1 MDYSVTFWSCFGF
14 LQTTILHEL
23 ESKRH
28 VMHLLEGKTS
38 IFIFLIVCFV
48 VKAPDIRSIQITS
61 GFNAM
66 T

>member
-28 VMHLLEGKTS
+28 VMHLLERKTS

-48 VKAPDIRSIQITS
+48 APDTRSIQITS